1 MIKVDLHL
9 HSRASNKPAGFL
21 SKKLNICESYSEPL
35 KLYEKLKS
43 RGMTLFTLTDH
54 DSIAG
59 CLEIAHLPNTFI
71 SEEITTKFPEDGC
84 KVHVLA
90 IDITEKIHEEIQYVR
105 NNIYD
110 LVDFLNGN
118 NVTFILAHPLYDMD
132 GKLSPHH
139 IEKFL
144 LMFDNWE
151 IFNGTRS
158 RLSANLTEKLA
169 TSFNWQKIEELAN
182 KYGFLK
188 RKRKR
193 IAFTGGSDD
202 HGGLEAGNTYTFVK
216 SGTTVEDLKQAI
228 DECRTVPS
236 GNHGSPQ
243 KLTHTVMNIA
253 FQGAARNFNLG
264 NIKEIISELLTE
276 EKRKYSIKL
285 FIKSAK
291 REQFLKKVIGQE
303 YDNVKK
309 DVHQRIYKF
318 VNSIVPYSINNLIE
332 RGTDFETLTSSVGL
346 ITLSLLPLA
355 TYATTYWQRALEKR
369 KSADLYFELTG
380 KEHIEGK
387 VAIFTDTFFEI
398 NGVARTYQK
407 IADIAREENFNL
419 QILLSENTKH
429 PEDEYIKIFKPII
442 SFPLPEYEELHINI
456 PNFLEVLDYVE
467 RENFDVIYAATPG
480 VLGLT
485 ALAISKI
492 LALPF
497 VSTFHT
503 DIPEYVYKYTNDHLT
518 KGVTWK
524 LLSTF
529 YNSCDRVLSPSFH
542 YKKILIKQGVK
553 AEKIRVF
560 KRGIDLERFNPAY
573 KDKNFWKRFDR
584 NYNGEKVILYVGRVS
599 KEKEIDTFISVAK
612 SMKNR
617 KELKFVI
624 VGDGPYRKEAE
635 SKAENVLFTGYLE
648 GKDLSTAYA
657 SSFLFLFPSTTETF
671 GNVILEAYASGL
683 PVIVSNKG
691 ASGEN
696 VIDGETG
703 FIVNNSPKAYIE
715 KIEILLEN
723 PELYKAIK
731 SNALNYVKQM
741 DHKALLIKMLNLIS
755 FGRLKKLEK
764 EAIL

>member
-1 MIKVDLHL
+1 MWGVPQEVI
-9 HSRASNKPAGFL
+9 PF
-21 SKKLNICESYSEPL
+21 L
-35 KLYEKLKS
+35 KLTQNIVHYQ
-43 RGMTLFTLTDH
+43 
-54 DSIAG
+54 
-59 CLEIAHLPNTFI
+59 
-71 SEEITTKFPEDGC
+71 DGC

-90 IDITEKIHEEIQYVR
+90 IDITEKLHEEIQYLR
-105 NNIYD
+105 NNIYE
-110 LVDFLNGN
+110 LVDFLNEN

-139 IEKFL
+139 VEKFL

-158 RLSANLTEKLA
+158 RLSANLTKKL
-169 TSFNWQKIEELAN
+169 TTFFNWQKIEELAD
-182 KYGFLK
+182 KHGFLK

-202 HGGLEAGNTYTFVK
+202 HGGFEAGNTFTFVK

-228 DECRTVPS
+228 EECRTVPS

-253 FQGAARNFNLG
+253 FQGTAKNFNMG
-264 NIKEIISELLTE
+264 NIKELISGLLTE
-276 EKRKYSIKL
+276 EKRKRSINWL
-285 FIKSAK
+285 IKSAK
-291 REQFLKKVIGQE
+291 REQFFKKVIGQE
-303 YDNVKK
+303 YDNVRE
-309 DVHQRIYKF
+309 DVHQKIYKF
-318 VNSIVPYSINNLIE
+318 VNSIVPYAINNLTE
-332 RGTDFETLTSSVGL
+332 KGTDFETLTSSVGL

-355 TYATTYWQRALEKR
+355 TYATTYWQRAMEKR

-387 VAIFTDTFFEI
+387 LAIFTDTFFEI
-398 NGVARTYQK
+398 NGVARTYQR
-407 IADIAREENFNL
+407 IADIAKEENLNL
-419 QILLSENTKH
+419 QIILSENRKC
-429 PEDEYIKIFKPII
+429 PEDKQIKIFKPII

-485 ALAISKI
+485 AFAISKI
-492 LALPF
+492 LNLPF

-518 KGVTWK
+518 KGVIWK
-524 LLSTF
+524 LLSAY
-529 YNSCDRVLSPSFH
+529 YNCCDRVLSPSFH
-542 YKKILIKQGVK
+542 YRNILIEHGVK

-560 KRGIDLERFNPAY
+560 NRGVDLERFNPSY
-573 KDKNFWKRFDR
+573 KDINFWKRFDR

-599 KEKEIDTFISVAK
+599 KEKEIDTFIYVAK
-612 SMKNR
+612 SMKDR
-617 KELKFVI
+617 KDLKFVI

-635 SKAENVLFTGYLE
+635 NKAENVLFTGYLE

-691 ASGEN
+691 ASREN
-696 VIDGETG
+696 VIDGKTG
-703 FIVNNSPKAYIE
+703 FIVNCSPEAYIE
-715 KIEILLEN
+715 KITRLLEDSQ
-723 PELYKAIK
+723 LYRALKT
-731 SNALNYVKQM
+731 NAENYVKQM
-741 DHKALLIKMLNLIS
+741 DYKTLLGS
-755 FGRLKKLEK
+755 VRYFV
-764 EAIL
+764 